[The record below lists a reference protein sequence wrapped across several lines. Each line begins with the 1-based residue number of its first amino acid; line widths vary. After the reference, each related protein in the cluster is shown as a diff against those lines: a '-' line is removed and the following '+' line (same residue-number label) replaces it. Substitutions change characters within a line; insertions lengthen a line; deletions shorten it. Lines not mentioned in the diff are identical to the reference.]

1 MHFDTE
7 AQRQKTLNTVHKRK
21 EKSQE
26 HFTTTQHN
34 TKRILLTKLIK
45 SSIFAL
51 DEKSLTG
58 GKYLKNEINIVKI
71 SKILNN
77 IVAR

>member
-21 EKSQE
+21 GKSQE
-26 HFTTTQHN
+26 YFTADYTAQRKTNTTDKIDIKQHFV
-34 TKRILLTKLIK
+34 
-45 SSIFAL
+45 L

-58 GKYLKNEINIVKI
+58 EEYFHKWT
-71 SKILNN
+71 
-77 IVAR
+77 